1 MEIFW
6 IHVNDAKW
14 IWKMFRLF
22 FHISTWNYINLII
35 ENNVSNMQTDG
46 IELNKNDQ
54 I

>member
-6 IHVNDAKW
+6 IHVNTLSEYEKCSG
-14 IWKMFRLF
+14 FF